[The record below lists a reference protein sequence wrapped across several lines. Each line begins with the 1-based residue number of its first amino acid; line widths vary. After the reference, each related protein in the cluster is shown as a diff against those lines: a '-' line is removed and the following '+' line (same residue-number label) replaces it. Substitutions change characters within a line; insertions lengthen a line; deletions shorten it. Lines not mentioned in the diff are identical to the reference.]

1 MSVAAGW
8 VLKFL
13 LTWSVTG
20 CVMLIGAQ
28 DNQWGKR
35 LKPHNYNK
43 LSTNCLKKKKK
54 SDSSSFKLLL

>member
-35 LKPHNYNK
+35 LKPRNY
-43 LSTNCLKKKKK
+43 
-54 SDSSSFKLLL
+54 